1 MLRRGVGINI
11 GVLRSATIVYES
23 DFIRLWFGDGP
34 KCANDSR
41 FRLCYNIIAFANLF
55 ANLVFYFIIAELAC
69 GCGFVV
75 ACFRFL

>member
-1 MLRRGVGINI
+1 MLRRGIGINI

-34 KCANDSR
+34 KSANNSR

-55 ANLVFYFIIAELAC
+55 ANLFLYLIAELAC
-69 GCGFVV
+69 GGGFVV
-75 ACFRFL
+75 ASFRFL